1 MSTTTNDETLQ
12 TEEMAKMNGLLKEID
27 DSLPKTKEDV
37 VRAELLELLKI
48 NPELEACFANW
59 KLHTKEDG
67 AARPDMAGPKTST
80 PALFGKWSAF
90 FPCDWKLEPRL
101 LRGKPSSLE

>member
-1 MSTTTNDETLQ
+1 MTTYDETTQ
-12 TEEMAKMNGLLKEID
+12 TEEMAEMNALVKEINEL
-27 DSLPKTKEDV
+27 LPKTKEDV
-37 VRAELLELLKI
+37 VHEELMEMLMG

-59 KLHTKEDG
+59 KLHTNQD
-67 AARPDMAGPKTST
+67 AALPDMAGHTVPETST

>member
-1 MSTTTNDETLQ
+1 
-12 TEEMAKMNGLLKEID
+12 MNALVKEINEL
-27 DSLPKTKEDV
+27 LPKTKEDV
-37 VRAELLELLKI
+37 VHEELMEMLMG

-59 KLHTKEDG
+59 KLDTNQD
-67 AARPDMAGPKTST
+67 AAHPDMAGHIVPETST

-101 LRGKPSSLE
+101 LRRKPSSLE